1 MSTFFSILLAIAIT
15 VALLWA
21 YFTAQRL
28 NRMHIRTDAARENL
42 RASLDRRA
50 AVITATIPELAEA
63 ARAAEQLGLS
73 PLEINQRCEAEA
85 ELARRI
91 AGLEHPPRALG
102 EAEVRVELAQRFYNQ
117 AVTDTRALRTR
128 PLVRGFRLAGNAPLP
143 VFAELPLSSGAQLPP
158 SNST

>member
-1 MSTFFSILLAIAIT
+1 MSTAIYILIAIALT

-50 AVITATIPELAEA
+50 AVIGATVPELAEA
-63 ARAAEQLGLS
+63 ARAVEQMGLGAT
-73 PLEINQRCEAEA
+73 EINERCEKEA
-85 ELARRI
+85 ALAKLI
-91 AGLEHPPRALG
+91 AGLENPPRALG

-158 SNST
+158 AH